1 MKQSDSATSLTSLV
15 VCDTACYFCNEPSDP
30 EKGMPLIDT
39 RKFLNCEC
47 RLTTHTKCWVHH
59 LAENIS
65 DRVVC
70 PLCNTPIA
78 GWKKKEMTDSV
89 KNPDTTPQFTNQST
103 CCKKT
108 KWCWIICYGLL
119 IGIIITTILLCL
131 KVSGQI

>member
-47 RLTTHTKCWVHH
+47 RLTTHTKCWIYH
-59 LAENIS
+59 LAENTT

-78 GWKKKEMTDSV
+78 GWKKKEMTESAAAAAV
-89 KNPDTTPQFTNQST
+89 K
-103 CCKKT
+103 
-108 KWCWIICYGLL
+108 
-119 IGIIITTILLCL
+119 
-131 KVSGQI
+131 